1 VYLGIDIGT
10 SGVKAVL
17 VDESGAIVAQAS
29 DSLDVSRPAPGF
41 SEQDPEAWWHATVNA
56 VRGLPAGAAIGGAG
70 RGLERANARR
80 DSVGCGGS
88 PLAAG
93 DSLE

>member
-17 VDESGAIVAQAS
+17 VDENGAIVAQAS

-41 SEQDPEAWWHATVNA
+41 SEQDPQAWWRATVNA
-56 VRGLPAGAAIGGAG
+56 VGCRG
-70 RGLERANARR
+70 
-80 DSVGCGGS
+80 ST
-88 PLAAG
+88 LAAG
-93 DSLE
+93 DPME